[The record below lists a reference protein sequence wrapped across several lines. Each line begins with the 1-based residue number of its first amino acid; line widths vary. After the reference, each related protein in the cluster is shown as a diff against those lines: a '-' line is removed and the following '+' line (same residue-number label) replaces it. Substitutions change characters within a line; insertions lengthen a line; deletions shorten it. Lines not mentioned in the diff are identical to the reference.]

1 MRSIKAAAQGH
12 ESLGNQITILEK
24 LKVHSKL
31 KNTVVF
37 LWCSLFF
44 MHAVVSSGSLTH
56 VTVYCTEYLGIDE
69 AIGRCLISTLCGG
82 QLVFRILIALV
93 PGSVQKVIS
102 TTKYMI
108 CHLCVMA
115 VVVTGLTATWWFMPI
130 EHKLQTLYVVFP
142 LMGFMI
148 GGIAPYSV
156 RLVESITPVN
166 GTISCLFM
174 MFWGAG
180 DFSIVFAN
188 GELIQKYGAK
198 IQPVSISIYSACV
211 IPILALT
218 ICLYRRYQRI
228 QTRIVN
234 YKSVSCGAESPSAID
249 VTTVTPYH
257 QVDEQSCSKTIPE
270 LMDVEGSNR
279 SRVSSTTVSSVASE
293 MDEFLECVECVDVA
307 VIS

>member
-56 VTVYCTEYLGIDE
+56 VTVYCTEYLDIDG
-69 AIGRCLISTLCGG
+69 AIGRCLISMLCGG
-82 QLVFRILIALV
+82 QLIFRILIAV
-93 PGSVQKVIS
+93 APKSIQKTIS
-102 TTKYMI
+102 TTNYMI
-108 CHLCVMA
+108 RYLSVMV
-115 VVVTGLTATWWFMPI
+115 VVVTCLTATWLFMPF
-130 EHKLQTLYVVFP
+130 EYKLHTLYVVFP
-142 LMGFMI
+142 VMGFVI
-148 GGIAPYSV
+148 GGIGPYAV
-156 RLVESITPVN
+156 RLVESITLVN

-174 MFWGAG
+174 MFCGAG
-180 DFSIVFAN
+180 DFFIVFAN
-188 GELIQKYGAK
+188 GELIEKYGAM
-198 IQPVSISIYSACV
+198 IQPAAISIYSACV
-211 IPILALT
+211 IPVLALT

-234 YKSVSCGAESPSAID
+234 YKSVSCGADSPSAID

-257 QVDEQSCSKTIPE
+257 QVDEQSCSKTTPE
-270 LMDVEGSNR
+270 LIDVQGSNR